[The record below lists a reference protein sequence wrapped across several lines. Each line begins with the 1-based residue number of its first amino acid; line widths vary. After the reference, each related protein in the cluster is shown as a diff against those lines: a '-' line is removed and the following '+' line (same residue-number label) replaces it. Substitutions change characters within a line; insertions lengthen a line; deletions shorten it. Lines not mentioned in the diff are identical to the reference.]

1 VTINMWVVWVG
12 RWCMMLP
19 VLDYMLVV
27 KLRFVHCC
35 SNLSF
40 VSSSNLTGL
49 IKEPLLVL
57 SWCIWAL
64 VSWSLGSDS
73 FFRFSIR
80 LYMNFLQNI
89 RWLKAD
95 LCGNFL
101 VIPLPRYV
109 DIWLEKVFSYMT
121 SKIWDSFSCYI

>member
-1 VTINMWVVWVG
+1 
-12 RWCMMLP
+12 MMLP

-27 KLRFVHCC
+27 KL
-35 SNLSF
+35 
-40 VSSSNLTGL
+40 
-49 IKEPLLVL
+49 
-57 SWCIWAL
+57 
-64 VSWSLGSDS
+64 
-73 FFRFSIR
+73 RFSIR

-109 DIWLEKVFSYMT
+109 DI
-121 SKIWDSFSCYI
+121 